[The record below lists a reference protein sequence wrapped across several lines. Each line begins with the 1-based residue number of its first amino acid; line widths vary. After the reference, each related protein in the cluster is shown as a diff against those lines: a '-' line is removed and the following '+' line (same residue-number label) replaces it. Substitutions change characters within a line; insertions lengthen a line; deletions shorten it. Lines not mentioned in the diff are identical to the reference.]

1 MRFCVS
7 HSRSNHFC
15 FSSRGTG
22 SSIFAA
28 GVPGRGEKINVNNAS
43 NRTCSTRATVSMA
56 SASVSP
62 GKPMI
67 TSEVSTSSGMTF
79 RA

>member
-1 MRFCVS
+1 M
-7 HSRSNHFC
+7 SNHFC
-15 FSSRGTG
+15 FSARGTG
-22 SSIFAA
+22 SSILAA
-28 GVPGRGEKINVNNAS
+28 GVPGRGEKMKVNRAS
-43 NRTCSTRATVSMA
+43 NSTCRTRSTVSMA

-67 TSEVSTSSGMTF
+67 TSEVSTRSGMTF